1 MVSPSDL
8 VYGAVGGVGFAAFV
22 LATVWI
28 IRDARHGGRGPQPS
42 YLPFV
47 GDDPAAG
54 TKETQAPA
62 KAQSERVTS
71 DPPKLKE
78 MRAGGREPD

>member
-1 MVSPSDL
+1 
-8 VYGAVGGVGFAAFV
+8 VGFAAFA
-22 LATVWI
+22 LATVWM
-28 IRDARHGGRGPQPS
+28 IRDARHGGRGPRPS

-54 TKETQAPA
+54 AKETPAPA
-62 KAQSERVTS
+62 KAQTEHVTA

-78 MRAGGREPD
+78 MRAGGQEPD

>member
-1 MVSPSDL
+1 MVSPADL

-28 IRDARHGGRGPQPS
+28 IRDARHGGRGPRPS
-42 YLPFV
+42 YLPFA

-54 TKETQAPA
+54 AKETQAPA
-62 KAQSERVTS
+62 KAQADHVTS

-78 MRAGGREPD
+78 KRAGAREPD